1 MTWKPVT
8 VSVTRWTLHCDGQ
21 RGHGQCEQLV
31 LIDPYDDPDE
41 QGDDP
46 DVQARLEPRLWS
58 EPVLEADC
66 EAGLRWEGWLVLRDG
81 RVLCPE
87 HVAACEYQVRAA
99 LDGLPFSDTNPE
111 RGPASDSAGEVI
123 YPGDQRGGA

>member
-8 VSVTRWTLHCDGQ
+8 VSVTRWTLRCDGQ
-21 RGHGQCEQLV
+21 RGHGQCEQFV
-31 LIDPYDDPDE
+31 LIDPYDDPD
-41 QGDDP
+41 
-46 DVQARLEPRLWS
+46 ARVRLDPRLWS

-99 LDGLPFSDTNPE
+99 LDGLPFSDTNP
-111 RGPASDSAGEVI
+111 GCGSASDSAGGVI